1 MSIVAEQQQRGVAV
15 APLARLVCS
24 PKEAMA
30 LMGIGRTYLYQ
41 LIKLKEIETYVD
53 GRARKIWLPS
63 VYERMERLREEAAA
77 K

>member
-1 MSIVAEQQQRGVAV
+1 MSYVAEQQQRGVAV
-15 APLARLVCS
+15 APLARLVP

-30 LMGIGRTYLYQ
+30 LMGIGRTYLYR

-63 VYERMERLREEAAA
+63 IYKRMERLREEAAA